1 MKMVLM
7 VVQLYKP
14 TSQKK
19 KINFLIVASD
29 FYTEITNGLL
39 EGATSQIKDLG
50 HSYKIF
56 KVRGSLEIPTMVS
69 IKLSKKKYD
78 VVVVVGCII
87 KGKTDH
93 YEFIANAITNS
104 LLSISVKNRIP
115 VSNTVLTCSSIKQAT
130 ERSSK
135 KLNRAKEAVLAAT
148 SVLKN

>member
-1 MKMVLM
+1 M
-7 VVQLYKP
+7 
-14 TSQKK
+14 KK

-93 YEFIANAITNS
+93 YEFIASAITNS
-104 LLSISVKNRIP
+104 LLSISIDKKIP
-115 VSNTVLTCSSIKQAT
+115 ITNSILMCSNLKQAR
-130 ERSSK
+130 ERSSSK
-135 KLNRAKEAVLAAT
+135 VNRAKEAVLAAL
-148 SVLKN
+148 SVIEK

>member
-1 MKMVLM
+1 MTKK
-7 VVQLYKP
+7 YK
-14 TSQKK
+14 
-19 KINFLIVASD
+19 FLIVASN
-29 FYTEITNGLL
+29 FYPKITEGLL
-39 EGATSQIKDLG
+39 NGAVTELKRLKLNYDV
-50 HSYKIF
+50 F
-56 KVRGSLEIPTMVS
+56 RVNGSLEIPVQ
-69 IKLSKKKYD
+69 IAILLKRKKYD
-78 VVVVVGCII
+78 AVIAVGCII

-135 KLNRAKEAVLAAT
+135 KLNRAKEAVLAAI